1 MTHIQKLLFLILI
14 TFGTNAFGSVVWSS
28 AGYASGEYT
37 ATLKNS
43 YNSPKLTETGS
54 CDSNPSLAV
63 MKCQV
68 SALGGSSYVGPNFD
82 TITQWPVDEF
92 YLDGKTN
99 MLVFGSLIV
108 PGAGFTE
115 IQFDISYE
123 WGVVPIAS
131 MWDSVPPAPSL
142 TVGGLATPIDF
153 RLTSEAFGSE
163 TGYVAKVFSGRAVA
177 SIERGTPIPFDL
189 SFKNTLVFSGFQ
201 PEGTFVR
208 SSFSLDGLTEVP
220 EPFSIILTASGLL
233 MVVGIWKKRGRKGAA
248 TGALPLTAV
257 L

>member
-1 MTHIQKLLFLILI
+1 MTRIQKLTFLILI
-14 TFGTNAFGSVVWSS
+14 TFGTEAFGSVVWSS

-37 ATLKNS
+37 AILRNS
-43 YNSPKLTETGS
+43 YDSPTLTETGS

-63 MKCQV
+63 MTCRV
-68 SALGGSSYVGPNFD
+68 SALGGSSYVGPNFAP
-82 TITQWPVDEF
+82 ITQWPVAQF
-92 YLDGKTN
+92 HLDGKTN
-99 MLVFGSLIV
+99 MLVFGSMIV
-108 PGAGFTE
+108 SGIGFTE
-115 IQFDISYE
+115 VQFDISYE
-123 WGVVPIAS
+123 WGVVPIAG

-142 TVGGLATPIDF
+142 AVGGLATPIDF
-153 RLTSEAFGSE
+153 RLISEASFSE

-189 SFKNTLVFSGFQ
+189 SFRNTLVFRGVQ

-233 MVVGIWKKRGRKGAA
+233 MVVAIWKKRGRKGAA
-248 TGALPLTAV
+248 TGALPLTSV